1 MDNRQFE
8 VVITP
13 CIVTRQFD
21 RCIRVQ
27 LGKVQV
33 DDNREA
39 VIVGAFSRDGLRQ
52 LLTDLESVSDPIGIP
67 TPNEVREK
75 TAYMWACVLSN
86 DTSRQQYQANGS
98 ETPLADIH
106 LPEVKEFWVI
116 PRFHPDAL
124 PWYGL
129 IDGVGFVRRSGFDGE
144 IEPLPLPAP
153 DGEPFE
159 WHYYRNVTLHF
170 GACQG
175 QTDLLPPHV
184 VQVLGWKIG
193 EAIFEIGVEEDGNFQ
208 VYRMLPAEDLRFA
221 DFRRQ
226 ELELP
231 SLRPQTRLELV
242 G

>member
-33 DDNREA
+33 DDDREA
-39 VIVGAFSRDGLRQ
+39 VIVGAFSRDGLAQ
-52 LLTDLESVSDPIGIP
+52 LLSDLESVPDPIGIP
-67 TPNEVREK
+67 TPAEVREK
-75 TAYMWACVLSN
+75 TAYMWACVLV
-86 DTSRQQYQANGS
+86 DGTSRQQYRADGS
-98 ETPLADIH
+98 ETPFADIH
-106 LPEVKEFWVI
+106 LPEVKEFWI
-116 PRFHPDAL
+116 LPHFDPDAL

-153 DGEPFE
+153 DGESFE

-175 QTDLLPPHV
+175 QTDLLPPHI

-193 EAIFEIGVEEDGNFQ
+193 ETIFEIGVEEDGNYQ
-208 VYRMLPAEDLRFA
+208 VYRMIAPDDPRFA
-221 DFRRQ
+221 AFKRQ

-231 SLRPQTRLELV
+231 SLRLQTQFERV